1 MKKLFILGD
10 VLGIYLLSISLKW
23 LYEKRKEKVIYCR
36 SWRKIII
43 INILD
48 VLGLFFLYIFVLILI
63 WE

>member
-43 INILD
+43 INISD
-48 VLGLFFLYIFVLILI
+48 VLGLFFLYVFVLILI